1 MTVQVVVGRVGRAHG
16 IRGELAVDIRTD
28 EPERRFAPGSSVVC
42 GGRTLTVTHARPHGG
57 KLVVR
62 FAEIADRTAAETLH
76 GQVVEAEVDEHDLP
90 DEDEAYYDRQI
101 VGLQVRAGASDGPV
115 VGTVRRVD
123 HLPSQDLLVVATGT
137 TEVLVPFVE
146 ALVPEVD
153 LAAGHLVVI
162 DRPGLLDPAAADVV
176 PTDAGSKDAGSKDA
190 GSKDGSA

>member
-62 FAEIADRTAAETLH
+62 FAEITDRTAAETLH

-153 LAAGHLVVI
+153 LAAGHLVVV

-176 PTDAGSKDAGSKDA
+176 PTGPEE
-190 GSKDGSA
+190 KDGSA